1 MNCFKFSAF
10 FYVGGNYVHAYSPA
24 RAKCQRS
31 FAFTRYVQPIVKGRA
46 HVGQGSGKSYSN
58 VPDPANSRALMR
70 DQAAIGATVRQ
81 GSLCSWGALLRSH
94 SIGRLLHAVIFVMS
108 ATIVVTYAVEGIRA
122 LGSFVETRRIPIIVD
137 ISNHLLSSVQSLRL
151 ERGAVTHALNFEAGS
166 RDADAAEI
174 AKERAKAD
182 EALGT
187 ALREITAMRVTG
199 YQRLIDDIGSSRN
212 LFGNLRRETDA
223 ALKAG
228 DAGRSAE
235 LADKWIVANDRFV
248 RDIDR
253 LSDRLDDAFS
263 DGDPFIDKMMELK
276 RIARSLRSVT
286 GDERFAM
293 VQAIAASRLS
303 EDQQEKLSQFRGRI
317 DGMWNVIQDESNLL
331 PLESGLQ
338 SAITSV
344 NKDYFADYRSR
355 RDAVIRELSAGRKP
369 TISADQWRPSTA
381 AAQRSIANVAVA
393 ALNAAGDQ
401 ARLQANSAK
410 YALYRSVV
418 LMMLFCG
425 VGIAAALYIS
435 RAVVSPISQISQT
448 MQVIAEGDLSRPIPF
463 QARKDEIGALAN
475 ALRIFRDHAIKE
487 GELRVAK
494 EAAEA
499 ANYAKSEFLANMSHE
514 LRTPLNA
521 IIGFS
526 ELIASERFGSV
537 GERYRAYATDVV
549 TSGRL
554 LLALINDILDL
565 SKLEAG
571 QFELHNEYVN
581 VPVTVKSCLHVVEP
595 EAQNSKIRFACA
607 FDPDITT
614 IRGDELRIR
623 QILLNLLSNAVKFT
637 REGEIRVSSF
647 VEHGDF
653 VIAVSDT
660 GIGIAHDDI
669 PKAMRTFGQVESKIS
684 REHAGTGLGLPLTK
698 HLVELHGGTLRLDSR
713 LGVGTTV
720 TVTFPGN
727 RIIRTVRP
735 AELVT
740 ARITA

>member
-1 MNCFKFSAF
+1 
-10 FYVGGNYVHAYSPA
+10 
-24 RAKCQRS
+24 
-31 FAFTRYVQPIVKGRA
+31 
-46 HVGQGSGKSYSN
+46 
-58 VPDPANSRALMR
+58 
-70 DQAAIGATVRQ
+70 
-81 GSLCSWGALLRSH
+81 
-94 SIGRLLHAVIFVMS
+94 
-108 ATIVVTYAVEGIRA
+108 
-122 LGSFVETRRIPIIVD
+122 
-137 ISNHLLSSVQSLRL
+137 
-151 ERGAVTHALNFEAGS
+151 
-166 RDADAAEI
+166 
-174 AKERAKAD
+174 
-182 EALGT
+182 
-187 ALREITAMRVTG
+187 
-199 YQRLIDDIGSSRN
+199 
-212 LFGNLRRETDA
+212 
-223 ALKAG
+223 
-228 DAGRSAE
+228 
-235 LADKWIVANDRFV
+235 
-248 RDIDR
+248 
-253 LSDRLDDAFS
+253 
-263 DGDPFIDKMMELK
+263 
-276 RIARSLRSVT
+276 
-286 GDERFAM
+286 
-293 VQAIAASRLS
+293 
-303 EDQQEKLSQFRGRI
+303 
-317 DGMWNVIQDESNLL
+317 
-331 PLESGLQ
+331 
-338 SAITSV
+338 
-344 NKDYFADYRSR
+344 
-355 RDAVIRELSAGRKP
+355 
-369 TISADQWRPSTA
+369 
-381 AAQRSIANVAVA
+381 
-393 ALNAAGDQ
+393 
-401 ARLQANSAK
+401 
-410 YALYRSVV
+410 
-418 LMMLFCG
+418 
-425 VGIAAALYIS
+425 
-435 RAVVSPISQISQT
+435 VVSPISQISQT

-475 ALRIFRDHAIKE
+475 ALRIFRDRAIKE

-669 PKAMRTFGQVESKIS
+669 PKAMRSFGQVESKIS
-684 REHAGTGLGLPLTK
+684 REHAGTGLGLPLAK
-698 HLVELHGGTLRLDSR
+698 HLAELHGGTLALESR
-713 LGVGTTV
+713 VDFGTTV
-720 TVTFPGN
+720 TVTFPGD
-727 RIIRTVRP
+727 RIIRTVCP
-735 AELVT
+735 VALVPMS
-740 ARITA
+740 A